1 MYIDF
6 VLVSAF
12 RKEDDALD
20 SITLIYGSV
29 FSRKQPALSFLL
41 TNDFQGKPYKIS
53 LLLKLEI
60 VGAVHGTL
68 MYIKFLL

>member
-29 FSRKQPALSFLL
+29 FSRKQSFLL
-41 TNDFQGKPYKIS
+41 TNDFQGKPY
-53 LLLKLEI
+53 E
-60 VGAVHGTL
+60 
-68 MYIKFLL
+68 M

>member
-6 VLVSAF
+6 VLVNAF

-41 TNDFQGKPYKIS
+41 TNDFQGKPYK
-53 LLLKLEI
+53 
-60 VGAVHGTL
+60 
-68 MYIKFLL
+68 M